1 MTEPNNQGPLTGIRV
16 VEVGSFIAGPFCGQ
30 LLADLGADV
39 IKIEP
44 PGVGDVM
51 RQWGVA
57 QLDGKSLWWPVIA
70 RNKRSMTLDLRGTAG
85 QEIARSLINQAD
97 ILVEN
102 FRPGTLER
110 WGLGP
115 DDLHKTNPGLI
126 IARVSGFGQTGPY
139 SQSVGFGAIAEAMGG
154 LRTLAGFPDR
164 APPRAGLS
172 IGDSLAGVFAALGV
186 TSALEARRR
195 TGKGQVVDVG
205 ITDAVLAM
213 QEAVLSEFSATGSLR
228 QRTGTALPGI
238 APSNLYPTGDD
249 EWILIGGNGD
259 AIFARLAQAMG
270 QPELAKDERYA
281 THRARGARQQ
291 ELDDIVADWTRTL
304 PLAGLLDILKAHNVP
319 SGPLYDA
326 AGIVADPHFRERGAV
341 VDVESTEYGRLTMQG
356 IAPHLSDT
364 PGSVRWVGPTL
375 GEHTQEVLADRL
387 GLSPEEIEKLKAAGV
402 I

>member
-30 LLADLGADV
+30 LLADMGADV
-39 IKIEP
+39 IKVEP

-70 RNKRSMTLDLRGTAG
+70 RNKRSITLDLRGTAG
-85 QEIARSLINQAD
+85 QEIARGLINQAD

-164 APPRAGLS
+164 PPPRAGLS

-186 TSALEARRR
+186 TAALEARRR

-238 APSNLYPTGDD
+238 APSNLYPTAEG

-259 AIFARLAQAMG
+259 AIFTRLSQAMG

-281 THRARGARQQ
+281 THRARGQRQE
-291 ELDDIVADWTRTL
+291 ELDGIVADWTRTL
-304 PLAGLLDILKAHNVP
+304 PLAELLDILKVHNVP

-341 VDVESTEYGRLTMQG
+341 VDVDSTEYGRLTMQG
-356 IAPHLSDT
+356 VAPRLSDT
-364 PGSVRWVGPTL
+364 PGAVRWAGPTL
-375 GEHTQEVLADRL
+375 GEHTDAVLTERL
-387 GLSPEEIEKLKAAGV
+387 GLGPEEIEKLKADGV